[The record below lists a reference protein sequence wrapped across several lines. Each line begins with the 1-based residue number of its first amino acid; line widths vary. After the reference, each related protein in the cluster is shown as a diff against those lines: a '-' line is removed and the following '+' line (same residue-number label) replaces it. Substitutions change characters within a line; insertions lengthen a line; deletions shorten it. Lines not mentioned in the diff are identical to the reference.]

1 MKYIIVKFN
10 GIEVNPNLDETG
22 KVKIYDSIEIANI
35 SADKSNGDIIL
46 PLTDVIK
53 LSRDALDYISVA
65 KFELGSEEDEDM
77 IEERLSYIVFGGQSQ
92 NYG

>member
-10 GIEVNPNLDETG
+10 GTEVNPNLDETG

-46 PLTDVIK
+46 PLVDVIK
-53 LSRDALDYISVA
+53 LSEDSLDYISMA
-65 KFELGSEEDEDM
+65 KFELGSEEDPDM

>member
-46 PLTDVIK
+46 PLVDVIK
-53 LSRDALDYISVA
+53 LSEDSLDYISMA
-65 KFELGSEEDEDM
+65 KFELGSEEDPDM
-77 IEERLSYIVFGGQSQ
+77 IEERLSQVVFGGKS
-92 NYG
+92 

>member
-46 PLTDVIK
+46 PLVDVIK
-53 LSRDALDYISVA
+53 LSGDSLDYISMA
-65 KFELGSEEDEDM
+65 KFELGSEEDPDI
-77 IEERLSYIVFGGQSQ
+77 IEERLSQVVFGGKS
-92 NYG
+92 

>member
-35 SADKSNGDIIL
+35 SANKSNGDIIL
-46 PLTDVIK
+46 PLVDVIK
-53 LSRDALDYISVA
+53 LTEDSLDYISMA
-65 KFELGSEEDEDM
+65 KFELGSEEDPDM
-77 IEERLSYIVFGGQSQ
+77 IEERLSQVVFGGKS
-92 NYG
+92 